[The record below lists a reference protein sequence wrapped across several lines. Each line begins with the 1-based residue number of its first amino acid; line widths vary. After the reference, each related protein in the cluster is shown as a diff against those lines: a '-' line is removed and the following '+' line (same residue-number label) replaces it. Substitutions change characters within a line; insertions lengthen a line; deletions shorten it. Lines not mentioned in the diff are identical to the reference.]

1 MSETGLL
8 SGLYQQAHK
17 YADLVDRVLI
27 NIKTGYKAN
36 DDPARKELSAL
47 LIQTEDQSSED
58 LPTRWLLMVLE
69 NRSQF
74 NQVNLAQLG
83 KKLLAQ
89 GDVDQ
94 ETIGQLESFAQALE
108 EEQVEAMMRMRQW
121 TH

>member
-17 YADLVDRVLI
+17 YADLVDQVLI
-27 NIKTGYKAN
+27 NIKTGHKSSG
-36 DDPARKELSAL
+36 DPARKELCDFL
-47 LIQTEDQSSED
+47 TQIEDQTSTD

-69 NRSQF
+69 RRSQF
-74 NQVNLAQLG
+74 SQVNLARLG
-83 KKLLAQ
+83 KRLLAQ
-89 GDVDQ
+89 DDVDQ
-94 ETIGQLESFAQALE
+94 ETLTQLESFAQALE

>member
-69 NRSQF
+69 NRNQF

-94 ETIGQLESFAQALE
+94 ETIAQLESFAQALE

>member
-27 NIKTGYKAN
+27 NIKTGYKLS
-36 DDPARKELSAL
+36 DDPARKELSTL

-58 LPTRWLLMVLE
+58 LPTRLLLMVLE
-69 NRSQF
+69 NRNQL

-83 KKLLAQ
+83 KRLLAQ
-89 GDVDQ
+89 VDVEE
-94 ETIGQLESFAQALE
+94 ETIAQLESFAQALE

-121 TH
+121 TR

>member
-27 NIKTGYKAN
+27 NIKTGYKLS
-36 DDPARKELSAL
+36 DDPARRELSTL

-58 LPTRWLLMVLE
+58 LPTRLLLIVLE
-69 NRSQF
+69 NRNQL
-74 NQVNLAQLG
+74 NQVNLAHLG
-83 KKLLAQ
+83 KRLLIK

-94 ETIGQLESFAQALE
+94 ETIDQLESFAQALE
-108 EEQVEAMMRMRQW
+108 EEQVDAMTRMRQW
-121 TH
+121 TR